1 VCCTCCVL
9 HATPSL
15 SFFML
20 RRPPRST
27 LFPYTTLFR
36 SSALVRHERPRLFYG
51 TLTVL
56 LAALSL
62 VFGLPVVWEFWQTG
76 LVPRF
81 PTAILAA
88 ALMGLAFLLGSV
100 GLTLDG
106 LRRARRE
113 TSRLVYLGLPAVS
126 DRDAAKR
133 GAPGLRA
140 RLAS

>member
-1 VCCTCCVL
+1 MC
-9 HATPSL
+9 
-15 SFFML
+15 
-20 RRPPRST
+20 
-27 LFPYTTLFR
+27 
-36 SSALVRHERPRLFYG
+36 SSDLPRLFYG
-51 TLTVL
+51 TLTAV

-113 TSRLVYLGLPAVS
+113 TSRLAYLSLPAVTNRPVTRQQSPGMTRTGS
-126 DRDAAKR
+126 DPFAEVTRSGVRTRADEKT
-133 GAPGLRA
+133 RA